1 MCLWCIWPYGFTL
14 ACIVING
21 NLIITSSVIN
31 KNTAWPGQRVKLP
44 GPAVSISSILLRH
57 HTVPTINKQ
66 THLEL
71 MCQTSLSARLLS
83 SSVNRGLCMIKI
95 LCFTDWSAYKKIRN
109 ILIEIHRRQNAFP
122 LFLPVKWYSHITLK
136 EFEEYF
142 KNKHTVIGF
151 LSFLMFIPFTGN
163 RSDQVF
169 PGF

>member
-66 THLEL
+66 THWEL

-95 LCFTDWSAYKKIRN
+95 PCFTDWSAYKKNSQYTDRNTSQTKRLPPFFTCQMILSHNFKRIRG
-109 ILIEIHRRQNAFP
+109 IL
-122 LFLPVKWYSHITLK
+122 
-136 EFEEYF
+136 
-142 KNKHTVIGF
+142 
-151 LSFLMFIPFTGN
+151 
-163 RSDQVF
+163 
-169 PGF
+169 